1 MTGISISIGAD
12 FSAINEVFIALERAP
27 SDMTDVF
34 DEIGLMLVESTQDRF
49 DEGVDPDGVAWEPSQ
64 RALANGDK
72 TLYDRGHLHDSIT
85 YIPSSDSLEVGS
97 NMIYAAIHQLGG
109 EAGRNHSVVLPA
121 RPYLGISDDDNDAI
135 HDILGDWLGETID
148 RAS

>member
-1 MTGISISIGAD
+1 MSGISISVGAD
-12 FSAINEVFIALERAP
+12 FSAINEVFVALERAP
-27 SDMTDVF
+27 RDMTDVF
-34 DEIGLMLVESTQDRF
+34 DEIGLMLVESTQERF
-49 DEGVDPDGVAWEPSQ
+49 QDGVGPDGVAWETSQ
-64 RALANGDK
+64 RAEKNGDK
-72 TLYDRGHLHDSIT
+72 TLLDRGHLRDSIT
-85 YIPSSDSLEVGS
+85 YIPSRDSLEVGS

-135 HDILGDWLGETID
+135 HDILSDWMGETID